1 MEQIDSMQSTESPP
15 DESSNPQSLEKNDIN
30 KDFDPTEGYLNDMVL
45 EDGKKGTENP
55 SELSSNPNS
64 IESDDSKKDTD
75 PTEGYFNDVELE
87 DSNKGTENPPDPSSN
102 PNSTE
107 SNDSKKD
114 IDPTEGYFN
123 DMELEDSNKGIENP
137 PELSSNLQSTEND
150 DSKKGTYPPQGYL
163 NNMPVVDNNKDTDNP
178 PELPTNSHA
187 TEKDDSKKDTDAP
200 QEYLNNM
207 ELENS
212 SKGTENPPEVPT
224 DPQSTEKDDSKD
236 TDPPEGYLNNMELE
250 GGKKGTENPPG
261 VSFNPQSS
269 EKDVSKDTDPP
280 CESCK
285 PELNDKHTPLSLKAK
300 PKIVKKS
307 QSSKLKM
314 KKSEGSQQIRGKRTN
329 WRKNKKAASNAADE
343 KQIYDNSQQMKISD
357 EPPLQEAVKNK
368 EKESQNMSSSKKRP
382 IKESHHAQKNK
393 TAVLDRSEE
402 KQKNKGKRKESNQI
416 FRSRTNKDNH
426 NGMKSQPKEKTGD
439 KLGGIIFMCNAKTK
453 PDCFRYRV
461 MGVSAGKK
469 DDVLSVKPGLKLFLY
484 DFDLKLLY
492 GIYKATSS
500 GGMKLEPRAFGGK
513 FPAQVRFKIASDCYP
528 LPESIFKKAIKE
540 NYNQNNKFKTELTI
554 RQVRNLSK
562 LFRPVEV
569 QSALPLVHSPR
580 RAIIRDRDAPDSV
593 RGSWSHSHRERTS
606 GDRYT
611 NINVNSY
618 DVRYPERDIRIER
631 LEEITRENHRA
642 YGIEG
647 DRRTMAIASH
657 VNPMREPY
665 ERDHEHLHN
674 MDSRFRRDVP
684 AHVEFS
690 LRSDP
695 LRSDPLRLNE
705 SEYQSYFHN
714 AISDHTRD
722 PYHAYRYGVSPS
734 DAYLPP
740 LSREETSSSSYLVG
754 GIRSGN
760 LHRRETVNDRLYST
774 YSASSAL
781 SDYNQ
786 RQPYHGDRWEDP
798 LVPVSSRYSF
808 AGPSFSRR

>member
-1 MEQIDSMQSTESPP
+1 MEQIDSLEGTERPLH
-15 DESSNPQSLEKNDIN
+15 ESSNPQSLEKNDIK
-30 KDFDPTEGYLNDMVL
+30 KDFDPTEGYLNDMAL
-45 EDGKKGTENP
+45 EDGKKGTENHP
-55 SELSSNPNS
+55 ELSSNPNS

-75 PTEGYFNDVELE
+75 PTEGYFNDIELE
-87 DSNKGTENPPDPSSN
+87 DTNKGTENPPELSSN
-102 PNSTE
+102 TQSTE
-107 SNDSKKD
+107 NGDSKKD
-114 IDPTEGYFN
+114 IDPTEGY
-123 DMELEDSNKGIENP
+123 
-137 PELSSNLQSTEND
+137 
-150 DSKKGTYPPQGYL
+150 L
-163 NNMPVVDNNKDTDNP
+163 NNMPLVDNNKATESP
-178 PELPTNSHA
+178 PEVPTNSQA
-187 TEKDDSKKDTDAP
+187 TEKDDRKKDTDAP
-200 QEYLNNM
+200 EEYLNNM
-207 ELENS
+207 ELKNS

-224 DPQSTEKDDSKD
+224 DPQSTEKDDSKKD
-236 TDPPEGYLNNMELE
+236 ADPPEGYLNNTELE
-250 GGKKGTENPPG
+250 DGKKGTENPPG
-261 VSFNPQSS
+261 VSSNPQSS
-269 EKDVSKDTDPP
+269 EKDDSKDTDPP
-280 CESCK
+280 CESSK
-285 PELNDKHTPLSLKAK
+285 PELNDKHTPHSLKAK

-307 QSSKLKM
+307 ESGKLKM
-314 KKSEGSQQIRGKRTN
+314 KKDEGSQQIRGKRRN
-329 WRKNKKAASNAADE
+329 RRKNKKAASNAADK
-343 KQIYDNSQQMKISD
+343 KQISNSSQQMKTSD
-357 EPPLQEAVKNK
+357 EPPLQEAEKNK
-368 EKESQNMSSSKKRP
+368 EKESQNTSSSKKRP
-382 IKESHHAQKNK
+382 IKESHQAQKNK
-393 TAVLDRSEE
+393 IAVLDRSEE
-402 KQKNKGKRKESNQI
+402 KQKNKGKRKESDES

-426 NGMKSQPKEKTGD
+426 NGMKSQSKEKTGD

-461 MGVSAGKK
+461 MGVSVGKK

-492 GIYKATSS
+492 GIYKAASS

-540 NYNQNNKFKTELTI
+540 NYNQKNKFKTELTI
-554 RQVRNLSK
+554 RQVRKLSK

-569 QSALPLVHSPR
+569 QSASPLARSPR
-580 RAIIRDRDAPDSV
+580 RAIVRDRDAPDSV
-593 RGSWSHSHRERTS
+593 RGSWSHSHRERAAGDPYTS
-606 GDRYT
+606 
-611 NINVNSY
+611 INVNSY

-647 DRRTMAIASH
+647 DRRTMAIAPH

-665 ERDHEHLHN
+665 ERDYEHLHN
-674 MDSRFRRDVP
+674 MDPSRFRRDVP

-695 LRSDPLRLNE
+695 LRLNE
-705 SEYQSYFHN
+705 SEYQSYFHS

-722 PYHAYRYGVSPS
+722 PYHSYRYGASPR

-754 GIRSGN
+754 GIRSSN
-760 LHRRETVNDRLYST
+760 LHRRETMDDRLYST

-786 RQPYHGDRWEDP
+786 RQTYHGDRWDDP
-798 LVPVSSRYSF
+798 LLPVSSRYSF